1 MKLQARGDGL
11 GGTRNQRRREGG
23 LTLPETMI
31 AAAVFSLT
39 VIAFIYCQMFGM
51 RMDQLV
57 NSKVGSAELARMSF
71 NTLAT
76 DIRAAKIWQI
86 GNGDNVSFQ
95 GIPLGTNQQGNALK
109 LSLTTDTNAY
119 YLYYFD
125 TNQCKLYRCHSGS
138 NVRTCLAQYLT
149 NSMYFQAEDFQGNRE
164 TDLTHKGVIN
174 VVMQFC
180 QYQFPITRI
189 GPGCLYDYYRLELRV
204 TPHAPDGP

>member
-1 MKLQARGDGL
+1 MKIRTRGDGFDC
-11 GGTRNQRRREGG
+11 GQSRRTREAG
-23 LTLPETMI
+23 LTLAETMV

-39 VIAFIYCQMFGM
+39 VIALIYLQMFGM

-71 NTLAT
+71 NTMAN

-86 GNGDNVSFQ
+86 GNGDYSSFA

-138 NVRTCLAQYLT
+138 DDRTCLAQYLT
-149 NSMYFQAEDFQGNRE
+149 NSMYFQAEDFQGNKE

-180 QYQFPITRI
+180 QYQYPITRI